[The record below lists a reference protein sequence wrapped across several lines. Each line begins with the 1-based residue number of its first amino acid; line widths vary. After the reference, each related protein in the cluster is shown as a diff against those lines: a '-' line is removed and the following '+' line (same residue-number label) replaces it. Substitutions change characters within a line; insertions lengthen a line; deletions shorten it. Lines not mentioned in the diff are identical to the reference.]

1 MKTEKHKI
9 NNYRTRKLGRNNLV
23 TADDGSWIFLND
35 VELIKLKN
43 ESLDSNLAAKLKKSG
58 IMSVKNN
65 EKAIE
70 KTRRRFHYLFR
81 GTSLHII
88 VPTLRC
94 NYKCVYCHASSK
106 YCGSKKYDMDKA
118 TAKKAVDFIFQ
129 SPAKSIT
136 MEFQGGEPMMN
147 FEIVKYI
154 TEYAKKKNAAE
165 KKDVKI
171 LIVSNLSLIEDDKL
185 DYILRQGIGICTS
198 LDGPKKVHDSN
209 RQFLSGVGSYEET
222 VKKMEMMRK
231 KGVDINA
238 LTTITKNSLKYGKEI
253 VDEYVKQKIKVI
265 HIRFL
270 NNLGYAKESWKKISY
285 EPEEFVRFWKEC
297 LDYIVLLNKK
307 GIKIKERSALIILQK
322 IFSEDPDYLD
332 MRNPCGAVIGQLL
345 YNYDGRIYTCDEGRM
360 TGSRMFC
367 IGNVRQ
373 KFADV
378 VTCEESCA
386 IIASS
391 VNETSYCDCCAYR
404 PFCGL
409 CPVCNYAE
417 HGNILAQI
425 PATRRCKIFKA
436 QFDYI
441 FRIIQNPNNM
451 KIFRKWLE
459 EQE

>member
-1 MKTEKHKI
+1 MKTEKCEV
-9 NNYRTRKLGRNNLV
+9 NNHRTRKFGRNNLI
-23 TADDGSWIFLND
+23 TTDDGSWVFLND
-35 VELIKLKN
+35 AELLKMKKGSFDS
-43 ESLDSNLAAKLKKSG
+43 SLASKLKKSG
-58 IMSVKNN
+58 ILLTKNR
-65 EKAIE
+65 EEAIE

-81 GTSLHII
+81 GTSLHIV

-94 NYKCVYCHASSK
+94 NYRCVYCHASSK
-106 YCGSKKYDMDKA
+106 YCNSKKYDMDKA
-118 TAKKAVDFIFQ
+118 TAKKTVDFIFQ

-136 MEFQGGEPMMN
+136 IEFQGGEPLMN

-154 TEYAKKKNAAE
+154 TEYAKKKNTAE

-171 LIVSNLSLIEDDKL
+171 LIVSNLSLIDDDKL
-185 DYILRQGIGICTS
+185 DYIRKHRIGICTS
-198 LDGPKKVHDSN
+198 LDGPKKVHDAN

-231 KGVDINA
+231 KGIDINA
-238 LTTITKNSLKYGKEI
+238 LTTITKNSLKYGKGI
-253 VDEYVKQKIKVI
+253 VDEYVKQKINVI

-270 NNLGYAKESWKKISY
+270 NDLGYAKESWEKISY
-285 EPEEFVRFWKEC
+285 EPEEFAKFWREC
-297 LDYIVLLNKK
+297 LDYIIFLNKK

-322 IFSEDPDYLD
+322 ILSEDPDFLD

-345 YNYDGRIYTCDEGRM
+345 YNYDGKIYTCDEGRM
-360 TGSRMFC
+360 IDNNIFC
-367 IGNVRQ
+367 VGDVSQ
-373 KFADV
+373 KYASV

-391 VNETSYCDCCAYR
+391 INETSYCDYCAYK

-417 HGNILAQI
+417 HGNIIAQI

-441 FRIIQNPNNM
+441 FELIQSPNNM
-451 KIFRKWLE
+451 KILRKWLE
-459 EQE
+459 